1 MCIPFILK
9 TNQLWLVFLVS
20 VSDLS
25 KNNCVAFVLSAHVK
39 LDTVQMESDHLCEN
53 RACITRVSN
62 PS

>member
-1 MCIPFILK
+1 MCITFILK

-39 LDTVQMESDHLCEN
+39 LDTVQMESDH
-53 RACITRVSN
+53 
-62 PS
+62 